1 MAEGAED
8 RSEAASPR
16 RLEKAREEGQTA
28 VSRELAMLASLVAG
42 IVALAA
48 EAHTSRE
55 AGRGVGAW
63 LAGVLS
69 RPAGDP
75 AEALR
80 TASRDLLAAA
90 APVWLAAA
98 GAFSAVTMLQTGFLV
113 RLASLQP
120 DIARLSPLRG
130 AKRMF
135 GTEALGQTAK
145 AIAKLAV
152 LACCL
157 TLALQRLIPSLEQA
171 PLWQPALLLHQIVR
185 QGSLLLLLIMGAHA
199 AIAAADVAWVRLQ
212 HAKRLRMSRQEVR
225 DEQKESDGNPQVKQR
240 LRQIARQRAKR
251 RMMAAVPKAAVIIT
265 NPTHYAVALAY
276 DRGQRAAPRLVA
288 KGADDIA
295 ARIREIAREARIPIV
310 ANPPLA
316 RALYHIDIDTEI
328 PAEHFRAVAEIIA
341 YIWRMRA
348 HAATR

>member
-8 RSEAASPR
+8 RTEAASPR

-28 VSRELAMLASLVAG
+28 VSRELAMLASLTAG
-42 IVALAA
+42 IAALAA
-48 EAHTSRE
+48 EAGTGPAPGSGI
-55 AGRGVGAW
+55 AAW
-63 LAGVLS
+63 LARAMG
-69 RPAGDP
+69 RGAGDP
-75 AEALR
+75 ES
-80 TASRDLLAAA
+80 TLLAASHELLDA
-90 APVWLAAA
+90 ATPVWLAAA
-98 GAFSAVTMLQTGFLV
+98 GAFAAVTLLQTGFLI
-113 RLASLQP
+113 RLAGLQP
-120 DIARLSPLRG
+120 DLSRLSPLRG
-130 AKRMF
+130 LKRMA
-135 GTEALGQTAK
+135 GTEALGQAAR

-157 TLALQRLIPSLEQA
+157 TTAIRRLIPSLQQA
-171 PLWQPALLLHQIVR
+171 PLWQPTQLLHQIVR
-185 QGSLLLLLIMGAHA
+185 QGGLLLMLILGAHA
-199 AIAAADVAWVRLQ
+199 AIAAADVAWVRVQ
-212 HAKRLRMSRQEVR
+212 HAKRLRMSRQEIR

-295 ARIREIAREARIPIV
+295 ARIREVAREARIPIV

-316 RALYHIDIDTEI
+316 RALYRIDIDTEI

-348 HAATR
+348 RPATR